1 MIQYLLLISRQGKV
15 RLTKWFVTL
24 PLKQKTKIVKD
35 VTALVLARRP
45 KMCNFIE
52 YRDDTKIVYRRYAS
66 LYFVTGVRSSNTASG
81 AGQDDEVDEAGVTSG
96 IGIGHG
102 GRSELNELEV
112 LEVMHR
118 YVETLDKYFG
128 NVCEL
133 DLIFNF
139 QKAYYVLD
147 ELLIN
152 GALQESSRRSVL
164 RALAQQDAQE
174 EVEAEEQG
182 ITGMLAEYARQ

>member
-1 MIQYLLLISRQGKV
+1 MIEYLLLISRQGKV

-24 PLKQKTKIVKD
+24 SLSRKSKIVKE
-35 VTALVLARRP
+35 VTQLVLARRQ

-52 YRDDTKIVYRRYAS
+52 YKEDTKIVYRRYAS
-66 LYFVTGVRSSNTASG
+66 LFFVCGVSSAGRVKVGDEEDEEVSGGGGVGAVG
-81 AGQDDEVDEAGVTSG
+81 AG
-96 IGIGHG
+96 
-102 GRSELNELEV
+102 LNELEV

-118 YVETLDKYFG
+118 YVESLDKYFG

-139 QKAYYVLD
+139 QRAYYVLD
-147 ELLIN
+147 ELLCS
-152 GALQESSRRSVL
+152 GEMLESSRRTVL
-164 RALAQQDAQE
+164 RAMAQQDAME

-182 ITGMLAEYARQ
+182 IGQILAEYTR